1 MTFNKPTTSKLALA
15 AILVATAEKA
25 LAAAG
30 TSSAATSMSGVS
42 GAFTDLLGGSGGTLI
57 IVIGVIFAAVAFMFR
72 PSWQIPGALLVTS
85 GLIGYGVNAMEG
97 FGSVS
102 AAIPEVLPNVAM
114 ILHALPASI

>member
-1 MTFNKPTTSKLALA
+1 MTFNKPTNLILLA
-15 AILVATAEKA
+15 AASLAASTEMA

-102 AAIPEVLPNVAM
+102 AAIPTLLPEVATIVQ
-114 ILHALPASI
+114 ALPASI